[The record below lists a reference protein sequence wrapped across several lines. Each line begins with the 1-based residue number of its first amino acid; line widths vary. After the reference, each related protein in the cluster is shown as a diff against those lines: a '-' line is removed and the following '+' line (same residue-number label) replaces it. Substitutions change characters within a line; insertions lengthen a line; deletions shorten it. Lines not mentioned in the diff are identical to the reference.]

1 MAGFSMPH
9 PGWVAIGIVMIG
21 IGIWLIRWANR
32 NNMIA
37 TMTDATT
44 EAAISA
50 MRKHGR
56 PDMPSEIKA
65 RLDDVT
71 SEPTVTGKTK
81 KVARYAVRHAFSQVF
96 GVTGF
101 VAVVAGVLLTVL
113 GFVYG

>member
-50 MRKHGR
+50 MRK
-56 PDMPSEIKA
+56 PAA
-65 RLDDVT
+65 RICRLKLKPVST
-71 SEPTVTGKTK
+71 T
-81 KVARYAVRHAFSQVF
+81 
-96 GVTGF
+96 
-101 VAVVAGVLLTVL
+101 
-113 GFVYG
+113 